1 MNNKISKQNIN
12 NDYEL
17 VVLMPKILGDAMM
30 SIQALHCY
38 SEFITSNL
46 LIVTDSIY
54 QNLFS
59 LIFKNH
65 IVRSYSEIT
74 ETVSTKI
81 IIDFRGDQVSK
92 LTKINFNCQNQYS
105 FDFGEQ
111 LSIAIVE
118 DSEKY
123 AINFSAINAK
133 FDQDDARHQQ
143 AWFMDTVLVST
154 ALNVPLRYPHQALKP
169 YSASQDFK
177 NIVCFPC
184 GSNSL
189 KHYPVENWLLIIK
202 HLINKGFN
210 LTVFLGDT
218 EQQYKAQ
225 FSQIAATFLNMP
237 LEKVVNNYFS
247 DQTLVIA
254 NDCGPLHVAAWF
266 GIKVVGIFGPTNE
279 KIWFPYRYG
288 QAVRGLD
295 SEWPTIDEVFNIINP
310 ILKS

>member
-1 MNNKISKQNIN
+1 M
-12 NDYEL
+12 
-17 VVLMPKILGDAMM
+17 VLMPKILGDAMM
-30 SIQALHCY
+30 SVQALHCY
-38 SEFITSNL
+38 SELIASNL

-65 IVRSYSEIT
+65 TVRSYSEIT

-92 LTKINFNCQNQYS
+92 LTKINFNCQNQYG

-111 LSIAIVE
+111 LSISVLE
-118 DSEKY
+118 DSNKY

-133 FDQDDARHQQ
+133 FDQDDARNQQ

-154 ALNVPLRYPHQALKP
+154 ALKVPLRYPHQALKS
-169 YSASQDFK
+169 YSASQGFK

-202 HLINKGFN
+202 QLINSGFN

-218 EQQYKAQ
+218 EKQYKAQ
-225 FSQIAATFLNMP
+225 FSEIAATFLNMP

-247 DQTLVIA
+247 DETLVIA

-279 KIWFPYRYG
+279 KIWFPYCYG

-295 SEWPTIDEVFNIINP
+295 SEWPTIDEVLNIINP
-310 ILKS
+310 MLKS